1 MQKKEIIFVSGNL
14 HKYNELCA
22 ILGKEVRLKMMT
34 FPIEEPDLAN
44 LEAVA
49 RRKAEQAFAKV
60 RKPVIVEDTGVYFG
74 AYKNF
79 PGGLAKRV
87 YEGIGFDGLIAL
99 IKNAKSKKAYF
110 KTAICYKDAKIE
122 KVFSGIMKGRL
133 IEKVVQEEADRLPYE
148 KLFIPEGY
156 KIAVAEMPL
165 KEKHLISHRAIAAG
179 RLGKWLRKK

>member
-1 MQKKEIIFVSGNL
+1 MQKKEIIFVSGNR

-22 ILGKEVRLKMMT
+22 ILGKEARLKMKT
-34 FPIEEPDLAN
+34 LPIEEPDLAS

-49 RRKAEQAFAKV
+49 RRKAEQAFAKIK
-60 RKPVIVEDTGVYFG
+60 KPVIVEDTGVYFG

-87 YEGIGFDGLIAL
+87 YEGIGFKGLIAL
-99 IKNAKSKKAYF
+99 IRTAKNRKAYF
-110 KTAICYKDAKIE
+110 KTAICYKDAKLE

-133 IEKVVQEEADRLPYE
+133 IDRVVAEEKDRLPYE

-165 KEKHLISHRAIAAG
+165 KEKHGISHRAKAA
-179 RLGKWLRKK
+179 RKLGKWLGKK